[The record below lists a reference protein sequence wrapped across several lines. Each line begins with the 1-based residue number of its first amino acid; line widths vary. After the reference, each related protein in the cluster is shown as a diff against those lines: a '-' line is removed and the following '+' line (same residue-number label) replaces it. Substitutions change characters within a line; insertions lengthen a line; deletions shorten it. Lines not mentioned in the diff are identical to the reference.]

1 MVLKV
6 DLGSEPL
13 ARMMGRR
20 EEILACSAKLFAEH
34 GFDQATMRQIGK
46 AAGMQPASLYHHFKT
61 KEDILDE
68 IIRGFLAGLPIMY
81 DEIRSRTDNTRQILH
96 DFIALGFRASL
107 KNRTVMTI
115 IIHER
120 KLFARLPR
128 FAYVEKTMRDVE
140 RIWQEVLEEGVKRG
154 AFRKELNLAL
164 VLRMMLDLAGSAVEW
179 YRPNSRRYSLDD
191 VIEAQLALIFHG
203 ISAE

>member
-1 MVLKV
+1 MK
-6 DLGSEPL
+6 EPQTR
-13 ARMMGRR
+13 AAGRR
-20 EEILACSAKLFAEH
+20 DEILACSAKLFAEQ

-46 AAGMQPASLYHHFKT
+46 AAGIQPASLYYHFET

-68 IIRGFLAGLPIMY
+68 IIRGFLAGLPARY
-81 DEIRSRTDNTRQILH
+81 REIRSRTDDTRRILH
-96 DFIALGFRASL
+96 EFIALGFRTSL
-107 KNRTVMTI
+107 KNRTVMSI

-128 FAYVEKTMRDVE
+128 FAYVEETMREVE
-140 RIWQEVLEEGVKRG
+140 LIWQEVLVEGVKRG
-154 AFRKELNLAL
+154 AFRKGLNLAL
-164 VLRMMLDLAGSAVEW
+164 VLRMILDLAGSAVEW

-203 ISAE
+203 ISAD